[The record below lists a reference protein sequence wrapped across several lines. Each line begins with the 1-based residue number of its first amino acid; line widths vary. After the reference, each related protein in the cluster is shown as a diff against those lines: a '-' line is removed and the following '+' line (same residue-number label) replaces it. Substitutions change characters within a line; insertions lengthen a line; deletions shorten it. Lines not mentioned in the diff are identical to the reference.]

1 MAGGPVSL
9 TTAPPAVPPADP
21 VAPRRWRLDPLALA
35 AVAVP
40 TVVLA
45 VVAALDRIGPWGD
58 QGAIQLATDRA
69 GRFSQLV
76 GPYSRFGWSHPG
88 PLWFYLLAG
97 PYRLFGG
104 TGRGLAAATVVVT
117 GVAAL
122 AAVAVVARLGGAA
135 AGRWAAVVVVAQ
147 LAALGPAT
155 VAEVW
160 NPAAIIVPTA
170 LFLVFCAG
178 LAVGRWWM
186 LAGAVGAGG
195 FLVQTDVS
203 TGLVVA
209 VVGLVALVS
218 AAVRGRFARSRSA
231 RTGREVGLGIGVA
244 AGLAVVVWLPA
255 LVQQLTGSPGNL
267 SRVVRFFRSG
277 PGPGTGLATHHPFGP
292 AARSVAGALW
302 PPLRGRLGAG
312 PPGPAATAV
321 ILLGALA
328 LAAVAVAVGTRRGR
342 HLGAA
347 LGGAG
352 GLAVVVG
359 VVSAT
364 RATGPLYAYLTEWLS
379 GAGAVIV
386 LGLVLALTGERG
398 QRSGERRRVVEG
410 RRAGAAAV
418 LAAVALVALAAVL
431 RPPPPAGGAQAD
443 ALFAAVLPTLPPAG
457 PDRAAPPVEV
467 AVATPDRWPWAAGL
481 LVDLGHHGYRP
492 VAQANWL
499 FLFGS
504 QLAYSGHPA
513 ATVSVWTPGSGP
525 RPPGRQVAVVGRTA
539 VFVSSS

>member
-1 MAGGPVSL
+1 VAGGPVSL

-21 VAPRRWRLDPLALA
+21 VPPLRWRLDPLALA

-40 TVVLA
+40 AVVLA

-69 GRFSQLV
+69 GRFSQMV

-88 PLWFYLLAG
+88 PLWFYLLVG

-122 AAVAVVARLGGAA
+122 GVVGVVARLGGAA
-135 AGRWAAVVVVAQ
+135 AGRWAAAVVVAE

-186 LAGAVGAGG
+186 LAGAVGAGS
-195 FLVQTDVS
+195 FLMQTDVS

-209 VVGLVALVS
+209 VVGLAALVS
-218 AAVRGRFARSRSA
+218 AAVRSRPARAGRA
-231 RTGREVGLGIGVA
+231 VGLGVGVA
-244 AGLAVVVWLPA
+244 TGLAVVVWLPA

-277 PGPGTGLATHHPFGP
+277 PGSGTGLATHHPFGP

-312 PPGPAATAV
+312 PPGPAATAL

-328 LAAVAVAVGTRRGR
+328 RAAVAVAAGTRRGR

-410 RRAGAAAV
+410 RRAATAAV
-418 LAAVALVALAAVL
+418 LAASALVALAAVL
-431 RPPPPAGGAQAD
+431 RPTPPAGGAQAD
-443 ALFAAVLPTLPPAG
+443 ALFAAVLPTLPPPGTNRAG
-457 PDRAAPPVEV
+457 PPVEV

-492 VAQANWL
+492 VAQAGWL

-504 QLAYSGHPA
+504 QLAYSGHPV

-525 RPPGRQVAVVGRTA
+525 RPAGRQVAVVGRTA